1 MNRLIVVSNRLPFAL
16 DSTGEDLW
24 TVTPAVGGLVSAIEP
39 VLRERGGIWIGWPG
53 IAGEIPEKPL
63 AEATRNAGYK
73 VVPVALSETERDEF
87 YYGYSNEVIWP
98 LFHDLQNF
106 CNFEPGYWQ
115 AYKQVNERYADAI
128 GRCAQPDDFI
138 WVHDYHL
145 MYVAQALRKQGLS
158 QKLSGLTFFLHI
170 PFPPYD
176 IFSKLPQQ
184 QRLLHALLQFDLVGF
199 QTRRDVRNFLQCV
212 RRVMSDAKV
221 LSRRELQLIRF
232 EDREIRV
239 GHFPIGIDF
248 TSFEKG
254 ARSDTVEQRAQRLR
268 VTFPGCQLILGSD
281 RLDYSKGIP
290 ERLRA
295 FRTALERHP
304 ELRGR
309 VVLIQVVVPSRVEI
323 PRYHEFKQRIDRL
336 VGDINGRF
344 STSTWLPVQYHF
356 RSLDRDDLLAH
367 YRGCDIAF
375 VTPLKDGMN
384 LVAKEY
390 CACRIEEGGV
400 LILSQFAGAAE
411 QLKPDALLVNPY
423 DVEQMADTILKAFH
437 MNLAERGARMKRMRR
452 IVRKENVFWW
462 VDSFLRAGAKIASR
476 SLRGLGKR
484 RRSAALNTFRKT
496 GQHQDRPLDTKK
508 AIV

>member
-24 TVTPAVGGLVSAIEP
+24 TVTPAAGGLVSAVEP

-53 IAGEIPEKPL
+53 IAGKIPKAPL
-63 AEATRNAGYK
+63 ADATRDAGYK
-73 VVPVALSETERDEF
+73 VVPVALSKTERDEF

-106 CNFEPGYWQ
+106 CSFEPTYWET
-115 AYKQVNERYADAI
+115 YKAVNEHYADAI
-128 GRCAQPDDFI
+128 AVCAGADDFI

-145 MYVAQALRKQGLS
+145 MYVAQALRQRGLRAA
-158 QKLSGLTFFLHI
+158 LTFFLHI

-176 IFSKLPQQ
+176 IFAKLPQP
-184 QRLLHALLQFDLVGF
+184 QRLLRALLQFDLLGF
-199 QTRRDVRNFLQCV
+199 QTRRDVRNFLGCV
-212 RRVMSDAKV
+212 RRVMSDARV
-221 LSRRELQLIRF
+221 VPRRELQLVRF
-232 EDREIRV
+232 EKREIRL

-248 TSFEKG
+248 DAFEKG
-254 ARSDTVEQRAQRLR
+254 AMSEPVTRRSQQLRAN
-268 VTFPGCQLILGSD
+268 FPNCQLILGVD

-295 FRTALERHP
+295 FRNALERHP

-344 STSTWLPVQYHF
+344 STSNWLPVQYHF
-356 RSLDRDDLLAH
+356 RSLQREDLLAH

-390 CACRIEEGGV
+390 CACRVDENGV
-400 LILSQFAGAAE
+400 LILSHFAGAAE
-411 QLKPDALLVNPY
+411 QLKIGALLVNPY
-423 DVEQMADTILKAFH
+423 DVEEVADTILKAFR
-437 MNLAERGARMKRMRR
+437 MTEAERSARMKRMRR
-452 IVRKENVFWW
+452 VVREENVFGW
-462 VDSFLRAGAKIASR
+462 VDSFLRAGAKLTAR
-476 SLRGLGKR
+476 SPQALKKR
-484 RRSAALNTFRKT
+484 RRTAAVQNVSA
-496 GQHQDRPLDTKK
+496 
-508 AIV
+508 

>member
-24 TVTPAVGGLVSAIEP
+24 TVTPATGGLVSAIEP
-39 VLRERGGIWIGWPG
+39 VLRERGGTWIGWPG
-53 IAGEIPEKPL
+53 IAGKIPQEPL
-63 AEATRNAGYK
+63 TKATRNAGYQ
-73 VVPVALSETERDEF
+73 VVPVALSEAERDEF

-106 CNFEPGYWQ
+106 CNFEPAFWQ
-115 AYKQVNERYADAI
+115 AYKQVNMRYADAI
-128 GRCAQPDDFI
+128 AQSAQPDDFI

-145 MYVAQALRKQGLS
+145 MYVAQALREQS
-158 QKLSGLTFFLHI
+158 VDRKLSALTFFLHI

-184 QRLLHALLQFDLVGF
+184 QRLLRALIQFDLLGF
-199 QTRRDVRNFLQCV
+199 QTRRDLRNFLQCV
-212 RRVMSDAKV
+212 RRVILDAKV

-232 EDREIRV
+232 EKREIRV

-248 TSFEKG
+248 DSFERG
-254 ARSDTVEQRAQRLR
+254 AMSDAVVRRSQQLRAA
-268 VTFPGCQLILGSD
+268 FPDCQLILGVD

-295 FRTALERHP
+295 YRDALERHP

-344 STSTWLPVQYHF
+344 STSNWLPVQYHF
-356 RSLDRDDLLAH
+356 RCLDREDLLAH

-390 CACRIEEGGV
+390 CACRIDNDGV

-423 DVEQMADTILKAFH
+423 DVEQMADTILQAFR
-437 MNLAERGARMKRMRR
+437 MNQAERSARMKRMRR
-452 IVRKENVFWW
+452 IVRNENVFWW
-462 VDSFLRAGAKIASR
+462 VDSFLKAGAKLASGSSR
-476 SLRGLGKR
+476 LRDHRVGGTRKR
-484 RRSAALNTFRKT
+484 PTPN
-496 GQHQDRPLDTKK
+496 
-508 AIV
+508 

>member
-1 MNRLIVVSNRLPFAL
+1 MKRLIIVSNRLPFAL
-16 DSTGEDLW
+16 DSAGEDLW
-24 TVTPAVGGLVSAIEP
+24 TVTPAVGGLVSAVEP
-39 VLRERGGIWIGWPG
+39 VLRDRGGVWIGWPG
-53 IAGEIPEKPL
+53 VAGKIPQGPL
-63 AEATRNAGYK
+63 AEATRDAGYQ
-73 VVPVALSETERDEF
+73 VVPVALSEAERDEF

-106 CNFEPGYWQ
+106 CNFEPAYWQ

-128 GRCAQPDDFI
+128 ARCAQPDDFI

-145 MYVAQALRKQGLS
+145 MYVAQALRERGVS

-176 IFSKLPQQ
+176 IFAKLPQQ
-184 QRLLHALLQFDLVGF
+184 QRLLRALLQFDLLGF
-199 QTRRDVRNFLQCV
+199 QTRRDVRNFLGCV
-212 RRVMSDAKV
+212 RRVMSDARV
-221 LSRRELQLIRF
+221 VPRRELQLVRF
-232 EDREIRV
+232 EKRAIRL

-248 TSFEKG
+248 DSFESG
-254 ARSDTVEQRAQRLR
+254 AMSDGVAQRSQQLR
-268 VTFPGCQLILGSD
+268 ANFPDCQLILGVD

-295 FRTALERHP
+295 FRNALERHP

-323 PRYHEFKQRIDRL
+323 PRYHEFKDRIDRL

-344 STSTWLPVQYHF
+344 STSNWLPVQYHF
-356 RSLDRDDLLAH
+356 RGLDRDDLLAH

-390 CACRIEEGGV
+390 CACRIEEDGA

-411 QLKPDALLVNPY
+411 QLKSGAVLVNPY
-423 DVEQMADTILKAFH
+423 DIEQMADTIVKAFR
-437 MNLAERGARMKRMRR
+437 MTPAERTARMKRLRR
-452 IVRKENVFWW
+452 MVRKENVFWW
-462 VDSFLRAGAKIASR
+462 VDSFLAAASQLAKR
-476 SLRGLGKR
+476 VPR
-484 RRSAALNTFRKT
+484 RRRTL
-496 GQHQDRPLDTKK
+496 
-508 AIV
+508 

>member
-16 DSTGEDLW
+16 DSTGEELW
-24 TVTPAVGGLVSAIEP
+24 TVTPAAGGLVSAVEP
-39 VLRERGGIWIGWPG
+39 VLRERGGTWIGWPG
-53 IAGEIPEKPL
+53 IAGKIPKGPL
-63 AEATRNAGYK
+63 AEATRGAGYK

-115 AYKQVNERYADAI
+115 TYKAVNDRFADTIA
-128 GRCAQPDDFI
+128 RCAQPNDFI

-145 MYVAQALRKQGLS
+145 MYVAQALRERGVS

-184 QRLLHALLQFDLVGF
+184 QRLLRALLQFDLLGF
-199 QTRRDVRNFLQCV
+199 QTRRDVRNFLGCV
-212 RRVMSDAKV
+212 RRVMSDARV
-221 LSRRELQLIRF
+221 VPRRDLQLVRF
-232 EDREIRV
+232 EKRQIRL

-248 TSFEKG
+248 DSFERG
-254 ARSDTVEQRAQRLR
+254 ATSDAVTRRSQELRAGFRD
-268 VTFPGCQLILGSD
+268 CQLILGVD

-295 FRTALERHP
+295 YRDALERHP

-344 STSTWLPVQYHF
+344 STSNWLPVQYHF
-356 RSLDRDDLLAH
+356 RGLDREDLLAH

-390 CACRIEEGGV
+390 CACRVNEDGA

-411 QLKPDALLVNPY
+411 QLKTGALLVNPY
-423 DVEQMADTILKAFH
+423 DVEEVADTVLKAFR
-437 MNLAERGARMKRMRR
+437 MINAERNARMKRMRR
-452 IVRKENVFWW
+452 VVREENVFQW
-462 VDSFLRAGAKIASR
+462 VDSFLAAGSR
-476 SLRGLGKR
+476 LARRVPSRQRNLR
-484 RRSAALNTFRKT
+484 RRIPSM
-496 GQHQDRPLDTKK
+496 
-508 AIV
+508 

>member
-24 TVTPAVGGLVSAIEP
+24 TVTPAAGGLVSAVEP

-53 IAGEIPEKPL
+53 IAGKIPKAPL
-63 AEATRNAGYK
+63 ADATRDAGYK
-73 VVPVALSETERDEF
+73 VVPVALSKTERDEF

-106 CNFEPGYWQ
+106 CSFEPTYWET
-115 AYKQVNERYADAI
+115 YKAVNEHYADAI
-128 GRCAQPDDFI
+128 AVCAGADDFI

-145 MYVAQALRKQGLS
+145 MYVAQALRERGLRAA
-158 QKLSGLTFFLHI
+158 LTFFLHI

-176 IFSKLPQQ
+176 IFAKLPQP
-184 QRLLHALLQFDLVGF
+184 QRLLRALLQFDLLGF
-199 QTRRDVRNFLQCV
+199 QTRRDVRNFLGCV
-212 RRVMSDAKV
+212 RRVMLDARV
-221 LSRRELQLIRF
+221 VPRRELQLVRF
-232 EDREIRV
+232 EKREIRL

-248 TSFEKG
+248 DAFEKG
-254 ARSDTVEQRAQRLR
+254 AMSEPVTRRSQQLRAN
-268 VTFPGCQLILGSD
+268 FPNCQLILGVD

-295 FRTALERHP
+295 FRNALERHP

-344 STSTWLPVQYHF
+344 STSNWLPVQYHF
-356 RSLDRDDLLAH
+356 RSLQREDLLAH

-390 CACRIEEGGV
+390 CACRVDENGV
-400 LILSQFAGAAE
+400 LILSHFAGAAE
-411 QLKPDALLVNPY
+411 QLKIGALLVNPY
-423 DVEQMADTILKAFH
+423 DVEEVADTILKAFR
-437 MNLAERGARMKRMRR
+437 MTEAERSARMKRMRR
-452 IVRKENVFWW
+452 VVREENVFGW
-462 VDSFLRAGAKIASR
+462 VDSFLRAGAKLTAR
-476 SLRGLGKR
+476 SPQALKKR
-484 RRSAALNTFRKT
+484 RRTAAVQNVSA
-496 GQHQDRPLDTKK
+496 
-508 AIV
+508 

>member
-39 VLRERGGIWIGWPG
+39 VLRERGGTWIGWPG
-53 IAGEIPEKPL
+53 IAGEIPREPF
-63 AEATRNAGYK
+63 AEATRDAGYK
-73 VVPVALSETERDEF
+73 VVPVALSETERHEF

-128 GRCAQPDDFI
+128 VRCAQPDDFI

-145 MYVAQALRKQGLS
+145 MYVAQALREQGLS

-184 QRLLHALLQFDLVGF
+184 QRLLRALLQFDLIGL
-199 QTRRDVRNFLQCV
+199 QTRRDVRNFMQCV
-212 RRVMSDAKV
+212 RRVLLDVKIV
-221 LSRRELQLIRF
+221 PRHDLQLVRF
-232 EDREIRV
+232 EKREIRV

-248 TSFEKG
+248 DSFENG
-254 ARSDTVEQRAQRLR
+254 AMSDTVEQSAQRLR
-268 VTFPGCQLILGSD
+268 DTFPGCQLILGSD

-356 RSLDRDDLLAH
+356 RCLDREDLLAH
-367 YRGCDIAF
+367 YRACDIAF

-390 CACRIEEGGV
+390 CACRIEEDGV

-411 QLKPDALLVNPY
+411 QLKPGALLVNPY
-423 DVEQMADTILKAFH
+423 DVEEMADTILQAFR
-437 MNLAERGARMKRMRR
+437 MSQAERSARMKRMRHV
-452 IVRKENVFWW
+452 VRKENVFWW
-462 VDSFLRAGAKIASR
+462 VDSFLKAGAQIGAPAARVS
-476 SLRGLGKR
+476 R
-484 RRSAALNTFRKT
+484 RRHVRILR
-496 GQHQDRPLDTKK
+496 
-508 AIV
+508 

>member
-39 VLRERGGIWIGWPG
+39 VLRERGGTWIGWPG
-53 IAGEIPEKPL
+53 IAGEIPKEPL
-63 AEATRNAGYK
+63 VEATRYAGYK
-73 VVPVALSETERDEF
+73 VVPVSLSETERDEF

-106 CNFEPGYWQ
+106 CNFEPAFWQ
-115 AYKQVNERYADAI
+115 AYKQVNVRYADAI
-128 GRCAQPDDFI
+128 AQSAQPDDFI

-145 MYVAQALRKQGLS
+145 MYVAQALREQS
-158 QKLSGLTFFLHI
+158 VDRKLSALTFFLHI

-176 IFSKLPQQ
+176 IFAKLPQQ
-184 QRLLHALLQFDLVGF
+184 QRLLRALLQFDLLGF
-199 QTRRDVRNFLQCV
+199 QTRRDLRNFLQCV
-212 RRVMSDAKV
+212 RRVMLDAKV
-221 LSRRELQLIRF
+221 VSRRELQLIRF
-232 EDREIRV
+232 EKREIRV

-248 TSFEKG
+248 DSFEHG
-254 ARSDTVEQRAQRLR
+254 AKSETVEQRAQRLR

-309 VVLIQVVVPSRVEI
+309 VILIQVVVPSRVEI
-323 PRYHEFKQRIDRL
+323 PRYHEFKERIDRL

-367 YRGCDIAF
+367 YRACDIGF

-390 CACRIEEGGV
+390 CACRIEEDGV

-411 QLKPDALLVNPY
+411 QLKRDAVLVNPY
-423 DVEQMADTILKAFH
+423 DVEQMADTILTAFR
-437 MNLAERGARMKRMRR
+437 MSEAERSARMKRMRR
-452 IVRKENVFWW
+452 VVSHEDVFLW
-462 VDSFLRAGAKIASR
+462 VDSFLKAGASLLPRSTSARQRGVKIA
-476 SLRGLGKR
+476 
-484 RRSAALNTFRKT
+484 
-496 GQHQDRPLDTKK
+496 H
-508 AIV
+508 

>member
-1 MNRLIVVSNRLPFAL
+1 MNRLIIVSNRLPFAL

-24 TVTPAVGGLVSAIEP
+24 TVTPAVGGLVSAVEP
-39 VLRERGGIWIGWPG
+39 VLRERGGVWIGWPG
-53 IAGEIPEKPL
+53 ITGKIPNKPL
-63 AEATRNAGYK
+63 TEATRNAGYE

-106 CNFEPGYWQ
+106 CNFEPAYWET
-115 AYKQVNERYADAI
+115 YKAVNERYAEAI
-128 GRCAQPDDFI
+128 ARCAQPDDFI

-145 MYVAQALRKQGLS
+145 MYVAQALREQGLS
-158 QKLSGLTFFLHI
+158 RKLSGLTFFLHI

-184 QRLLHALLQFDLVGF
+184 QRLLRALLQFDLLGF
-199 QTRRDVRNFLQCV
+199 QTRRDVRNFIQCV
-212 RRVMSDAKV
+212 RRVMLDTEV
-221 LSRRELQLIRF
+221 VPRRDLQLVRF
-232 EDREIRV
+232 EKREIRI

-248 TSFEKG
+248 DSFANG
-254 ARSDTVEQRAQRLR
+254 AKSEAVTHKSQQLRAS
-268 VTFPGCQLILGSD
+268 FPGCQLILGSD

-295 FRTALERHP
+295 FRTALERYP

-344 STSTWLPVQYHF
+344 SSSTWLPVQYHF
-356 RSLDRDDLLAH
+356 RCLERDDLLAH
-367 YRGCDIAF
+367 YRACDIGF

-390 CACRIEEGGV
+390 CACRIEEDGV

-411 QLKPDALLVNPY
+411 QLKAGALLVNPY
-423 DVEQMADTILKAFH
+423 DVEQMADTILRAFR
-437 MNLAERGARMKRMRR
+437 MREAERRTRIKRMRR
-452 IVRKENVFWW
+452 IVRNENVFWW
-462 VDSFLRAGAKIASR
+462 VDSFLSAGAKLAGPS
-476 SLRGLGKR
+476 S
-484 RRSAALNTFRKT
+484 
-496 GQHQDRPLDTKK
+496 
-508 AIV
+508 